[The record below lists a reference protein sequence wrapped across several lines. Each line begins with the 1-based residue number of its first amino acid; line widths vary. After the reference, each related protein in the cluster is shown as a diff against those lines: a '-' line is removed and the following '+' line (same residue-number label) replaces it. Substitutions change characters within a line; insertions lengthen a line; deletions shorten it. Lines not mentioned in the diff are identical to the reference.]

1 MVDGN
6 TINTDFVRNETLVRY
21 CPALAIRRL
30 HFGSFECLKCYY
42 DTVIFLCLFAV
53 HDCSSRI
60 GVAGNGQPTRPA
72 PISVGDFFWARP
84 SMRFQDPERDA
95 DKPAAC
101 WHSAPTFV
109 RPPCPTDAV
118 ADAEPPTVTASRV
131 VGTWR
136 CSSPSG
142 FRLRCSQLS

>member
-1 MVDGN
+1 LVDGN
-6 TINTDFVRNETLVRY
+6 TINTGFVRNETLVRY

-72 PISVGDFFWARP
+72 PISVRDFLGHVRPCASKIRNGTETNRPLVGTPHPPLCARP
-84 SMRFQDPERDA
+84 
-95 DKPAAC
+95 
-101 WHSAPTFV
+101 AP
-109 RPPCPTDAV
+109 RMPSPT
-118 ADAEPPTVTASRV
+118 PTPSHPRSRV

-136 CSSPSG
+136 CSSPS
-142 FRLRCSQLS
+142 LASASAAPS